1 MTIGDVRAHEVS
13 APLHTP
19 FVTAIRRTTQVDSI
33 LVEII
38 DSDGRSGWGEGVA
51 TWRITG
57 DSLPSIRAA
66 ISGPLRDVVVGRD
79 ADDIAPVLRDVQA
92 AIVGNTAAKAAVD
105 VAIHDLAARRLDIPL
120 ARLLGTTTTSVR
132 TDVTIPAGT
141 PDEMAATA
149 QARVDEGF
157 DVLKVK
163 VGDGG
168 DDVDRL
174 RTIRNAVGTGPLLRI
189 DANQGWAPRTAVR
202 IIRAL
207 EDADL
212 GIELVEQPTPAAD
225 LDGLAFVTTH
235 VDTPILADESV
246 WSARDAIEVVRRRA
260 ADLVNVKLTKCGGL
274 APALQIAAVAAATD
288 VGVLVGSMMETHVG
302 VGAAVALTAA
312 IGTPHVC
319 DLDAAWWLA
328 SPPVKGGITYG
339 PGIVTLS
346 SRPGLGV
353 ELA

>member
-1 MTIGDVRAHEVS
+1 
-13 APLHTP
+13 
-19 FVTAIRRTTQVDSI
+19 
-33 LVEII
+33 
-38 DSDGRSGWGEGVA
+38 
-51 TWRITG
+51 
-57 DSLPSIRAA
+57 
-66 ISGPLRDVVVGRD
+66 
-79 ADDIAPVLRDVQA
+79 
-92 AIVGNTAAKAAVD
+92 
-105 VAIHDLAARRLDIPL
+105 
-120 ARLLGTTTTSVR
+120 
-132 TDVTIPAGT
+132 
-141 PDEMAATA
+141 MAATMWTDCERSEMLSA
-149 QARVDEGF
+149 LVHFCASTPTRAG
-157 DVLKVK
+157 
-163 VGDGG
+163 
-168 DDVDRL
+168 R
-174 RTIRNAVGTGPLLRI
+174 RGPPS
-189 DANQGWAPRTAVR
+189 ASS
-202 IIRAL
+202 AL